1 MMFSTF
7 SRFLF
12 YSKCTRKYSFLMTQL
27 IVGLPKPRYL
37 ERLGLSNRCHGKCYV
52 IVSTSQ
58 PSIWTY
64 IDLGNKRFI
73 RVREEFNQSWAVMI
87 SSRLEAKSSLL
98 AKVNVATITKIIT
111 AESNGI
117 SSPETILRISCAGLV
132 TLSYFYR
139 KARTTAPPCIV
150 DVNFYFFKWG

>member
-52 IVSTSQ
+52 IVFTSQ
-58 PSIWTY
+58 PFICSTFS
-64 IDLGNKRFI
+64 DLGNKRFI
-73 RVREEFNQSWAVMI
+73 RVREEFNQSWAVI
-87 SSRLEAKSSLL
+87 FSIRLEANSSLL
-98 AKVNVATITKIIT
+98 AKFNVATITKIDT

-117 SSPETILRISCAGLV
+117 SWPESRILPISCAGLV

-139 KARTTAPPCIV
+139 KARTTAPPMIL
-150 DVNFYFFKWG
+150 DVNFYFCK